1 MAFVTTS
8 DYRVVDNPETVTLTY
23 RTNEADR
30 HLDLTHAFRNEL
42 TFAEKTSSGGVYQA
56 GTTAYDLP
64 RDLLGDYAFKPGDTL
79 TDSVGNRLN
88 IFSVAKDQ
96 AWLRCLCVDPVIA
109 FQLQHTIDVYD
120 LAKDKDA
127 AGAAVVGAEE
137 LLYSAVPCRVQWQDA
152 RPGTHAGKAG
162 LIKKATIYVAQRL
175 DLTHGSLIVFTE
187 KVLGEGESPYRR
199 RHPRYEARDVEDVK
213 LWRFDLLSWKNHDR
227 IDLLQELDVE
237 ARP

>member
-8 DYRVVDNPETVTLTY
+8 DYRLVDNPETVTLTY
-23 RTNEADR
+23 RTNDADR

-42 TFAEKTSSGGVYQA
+42 TFSEKTASAGVYQT

-96 AWLRCLCVDPVIA
+96 SWLRCLCVDPVLA
-109 FQLQHTIDVYD
+109 FGLTHSIDVYD
-120 LAKDKDA
+120 LARDKDA

-137 LLYSAVPCRVQWQDA
+137 LLYSNVSCRVQWGDS
-152 RPGTHAGKAG
+152 RHGTHAGKAG
-162 LIKKATIYVAQRL
+162 TIQKATIYVAQRL
-175 DLTHGSLIVFTE
+175 YLNRGSLIVFTE

-199 RHPRYEARDVEDVK
+199 RHPRYEARTVEDVK

-227 IDLLQELDVE
+227 IDVLQELDVE
-237 ARP
+237 VRP